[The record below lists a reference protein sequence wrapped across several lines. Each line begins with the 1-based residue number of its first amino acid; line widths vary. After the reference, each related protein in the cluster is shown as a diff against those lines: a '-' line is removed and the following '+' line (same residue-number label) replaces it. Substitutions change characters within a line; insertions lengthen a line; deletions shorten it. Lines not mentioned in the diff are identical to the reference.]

1 MLKSKVFDDDRW
13 NDGINLLDLAL
24 WAVCE
29 GIPDNARVRYAGCG
43 SHMIEFVWG
52 ASPEEEKE
60 IRAAEE
66 ALQKIAVEKILD
78 QRRQGLIA

>member
-1 MLKSKVFDDDRW
+1 MLKSKVFDDVRW
-13 NDGINLLDLAL
+13 DNGVTFYELMLFMVEEN
-24 WAVCE
+24 
-29 GIPDNARVRYAGCG
+29 IPMEARIKYAGCG